1 MTRFLA
7 AAALAGLLLA
17 CAPPAQQAAETT
29 ETAAEAAPVQV
40 LAPAGT
46 YALDPTHASLLFK
59 VNHLGL
65 TDYVARFTRYTG
77 TLTFDPANLAAS
89 TIAFTVDPSSVRTD
103 YPGNYRQTHA
113 QSGFQSWDED
123 LSRSANFF
131 NTGQFP
137 EASFRS
143 TAVEVTGANTARVTG
158 DLTFLGQT
166 RPVTFE
172 VTYGGSMA
180 QHPYTR
186 AGAIGFTAR
195 GTFNRSE
202 FGSRFGLAQG
212 DQPGFLGDAVTI
224 EFAGEFQQQAAPAAA
239 AAPAEA
245 AKQ

>member
-7 AAALAGLLLA
+7 TAALAGLLLA
-17 CAPPAQQAAETT
+17 CAPPAQQASTEAEPP
-29 ETAAEAAPVQV
+29 AAAAPAQI

-46 YALDPTHASLLFK
+46 YVIDPTHANLQFR

-65 TDYVARFTRYTG
+65 ADYIARFTRYSA
-77 TLTFDPANLAAS
+77 TLTLDPANIAAS
-89 TIAFTVDPSSVRTD
+89 SIAFTVDPSSVRTD

-113 QSGFQSWDED
+113 QSRFQSWDED
-123 LSRSANFF
+123 LSRSENFF

-166 RPVTFE
+166 RPVTFD

-186 AGAIGFTAR
+186 AGAIGFSAK
-195 GTFNRSE
+195 GTFNRSD
-202 FGSRFGLAQG
+202 FGNRFGLAQG
-212 DQPGFLGDAVTI
+212 DSPGFLGDAVTI
-224 EFAGEFQQQAAPAAA
+224 EFDGEFQQQVAP